1 MNNLLRGK
9 SPESRSENPEVP
21 AQDFGVFRSSLANA
35 PVVAS
40 SIMKKLFQLP
50 LVLSVVL
57 LLGACSTI
65 DSRIK
70 EKGLVYDSLDANTKA
85 KIAHGDVDLGFTPD
99 MVYIALGDPDVKR
112 HIRAANGEAEQWI
125 YRSYYDA
132 YDDFGFAGY
141 GYHRWF
147 APYGGYGRGY
157 RVYWE
162 PVYPG
167 FYHEM
172 PEDDIRV
179 TFTNGKVVMIDQART

>member
-1 MNNLLRGK
+1 LLTGK
-9 SPESRSENPEVP
+9 SPESRSENSEGP
-21 AQDFGVFRSSLANA
+21 AKNFGLLRRNHANV

-40 SIMKKLFQLP
+40 PIMKKLFQLP
-50 LVLSVVL
+50 LLLSAVL
-57 LLGACSTI
+57 LLDACSTI
-65 DSRIK
+65 NSRIK
-70 EKGLVYDSLDANTKA
+70 EKEPVYNSLDANTRA

-112 HIRAANGEAEQWI
+112 HIRASKGQAEQWI
-125 YRSYYDA
+125 YRSYYDV
-132 YDDFGFAGY
+132 YDDIGFAGY

-147 APYGGYGRGY
+147 APYGRYGRGY

-162 PVYPG
+162 PVYQG

-179 TFTNGKVVMIDQART
+179 TFANGKVVMIDQART